1 MADDGKPKD
10 SKQDPAKKPAQ
21 DDDVVGKV
29 YDRHLMR
36 RLLTYLRPY
45 KLQVILSA
53 ISIIFKAGSDVM
65 GPYLV
70 KVAVDTYMSDTPP
83 ASLSWLARHLSPTP
97 MNGITQ
103 LALLYLGALL
113 VTFLLEFLQTYLMQ
127 WTGQKIMF
135 DLRSQ
140 IFRHLQ
146 RMSPAFFDHN
156 PVGRLVTRVTSD
168 VDALNEMFTSGVLA
182 IFEDVFVLAFI
193 VIIMLWM
200 SWPLA
205 LLALSVIPAILFVTR
220 IFRRHVRDSYRRQ
233 RAATARIN
241 SFTQEYVS
249 GMSIVQ
255 LFNRERRAFNDFSA
269 VNAENKQAWT
279 DAIFAYASTTPS
291 SSSSAPSP
299 SRSSSGS
306 AATPSCAIT
315 ALTAHRHC
323 ATRIFGGVTLG
334 VLIAFIQYAQRFFRP
349 IQDLSDKYN
358 ILQAAMAASE
368 RVFKLLDTEP
378 TIVSPAHPVPGDNS
392 GSIEF
397 RNVWFT
403 YQKLDEAATK
413 TPLTLRNRRRP
424 SYLFADIEWILRGVS
439 FTIDPDETA
448 AIVGHTGAGKTTIT
462 SLMMRFYD
470 IQHGQILVDGVDVR
484 EQDLNALRRRFGVV
498 LQDPFLFT
506 GTIAD
511 NIRLGSSWITD
522 ERLERAAEEV
532 NIADFIRT
540 LPNQFAEPVRER
552 GATLSTGQ
560 KQLIS
565 FARALAHDPGIL
577 ILDEATSS
585 VDTDTELPRPPRPL
599 PHDHRPHHRSSSPTA
614 SPPSSAPTPSSSC
627 TRASSA
633 SAAPT
638 RNSSPTAASTGSSTS
653 SSTKTRNSAPAAT
666 PPPHSNHSARTSSPS
681 EISPLRPQSPAPSP
695 NLQSVASTPQSARRS
710 AHCAKRRES
719 QAASHSRH
727 RPLPPAPPSTAET
740 AHPHRREPPAPA
752 PEARPRDQPSPT
764 HPAPHASSIAETPS
778 PCLPHATTKTPR
790 TKPPHPH
797 PFAKP
802 PRN

>member
-1 MADDGKPKD
+1 MADEQKPKD
-10 SKQDPAKKPAQ
+10 SKQEPATKPAQ
-21 DDDVVGKV
+21 DDEVVGKV

-45 KLQVILSA
+45 KLQTTLSA
-53 ISIIFKAGSDVM
+53 LSIIFKAGSDVM

-70 KVAVDTYMSDTPP
+70 KVAVDTYMSDKPP
-83 ASLSWLARHLSPTP
+83 AKLSWLAHHLNPRP
-97 MNGITQ
+97 MTGITQ
-103 LALLYLGALL
+103 IGLLYLGALL
-113 VTFLLEFLQTYLMQ
+113 VTYLLEFLQTYTMQ

-193 VIIMLWM
+193 VIIMLRM

-205 LLALSVIPAILFVTR
+205 LLAISVIPAILYVTR

-233 RAATARIN
+233 RHATARIN

-269 VNAENKQAWT
+269 VNAENKKAWS
-279 DAIFAYASTTPS
+279 DAIFAYALYYPIVEFLSST
-291 SSSSAPSP
+291 
-299 SRSSSGS
+299 
-306 AATPSCAIT
+306 AI
-315 ALTAHRHC
+315 ALV
-323 ATRIFGGVTLG
+323 IWFGGDAVLRNLGFPNGLRHSIFATVTLG
-334 VLIAFIQYAQRFFRP
+334 ILIAFIQYAQRFFRP

-378 TIVSPAHPVPGDNS
+378 TIVSPAHPIEGDDS
-392 GSIEF
+392 GRVEF

-403 YQKLDEAATK
+403 YQKLDEAQLARIATA
-413 TPLTLRNRRRP
+413 TDEDLRT
-424 SYLFADIEWILRGVS
+424 YADIEWILNGVS
-439 FTIDPDETA
+439 FVVEPDETA

-470 IQHGQILVDGVDVR
+470 IQRGSILVDGVDVR
-484 EQDLNALRRRFGVV
+484 EQDLKKLRQRFGVV
-498 LQDPFLFT
+498 LQDPFLFS
-506 GTIAD
+506 GTISD
-511 NIRLGSSWITD
+511 NIRLGSTWITD
-522 ERLERAAEEV
+522 ERLQRAADEV
-532 NIADFIRT
+532 NVGDFIRT
-540 LPNQFAEPVRER
+540 LPQQFAEPVRER

-585 VDTDTELPRPPRPL
+585 VDTDTELRVRL
-599 PHDHRPHHRSSSPTA
+599 ALSRMITGRTSILIAHRLSTIQ
-614 SPPSSAPTPSSSC
+614 
-627 TRASSA
+627 RAD
-633 SAAPT
+633 T
-638 RNSSPTAASTGSSTS
+638 ILVMHKGQLRERGTHQQLLTQRGLYWKLYQLQYRDQELGTGS
-653 SSTKTRNSAPAAT
+653 
-666 PPPHSNHSARTSSPS
+666 
-681 EISPLRPQSPAPSP
+681 
-695 NLQSVASTPQSARRS
+695 
-710 AHCAKRRES
+710 
-719 QAASHSRH
+719 
-727 RPLPPAPPSTAET
+727 
-740 AHPHRREPPAPA
+740 
-752 PEARPRDQPSPT
+752 D
-764 HPAPHASSIAETPS
+764 
-778 PCLPHATTKTPR
+778 ATTPLE
-790 TKPPHPH
+790 PLS
-797 PFAKP
+797 AD
-802 PRN
+802 